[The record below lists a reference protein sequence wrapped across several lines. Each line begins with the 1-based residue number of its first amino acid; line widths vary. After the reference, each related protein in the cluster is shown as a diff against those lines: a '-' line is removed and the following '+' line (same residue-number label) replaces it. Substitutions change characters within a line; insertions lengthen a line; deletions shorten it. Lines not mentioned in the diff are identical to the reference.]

1 MPMRFL
7 SPVHRAIRQ
16 ISLYFEERSEHFGL
30 TPSEGHMLT
39 YLRSYSPTAVGE
51 LHRVFGIKRSTL
63 TSMLDRLEKRRL
75 ITRRLSREDR
85 RVFLVDLTRRGRIT
99 ADGVRV
105 VAQDLEQG
113 ILERLGEG
121 DLAGFDAV
129 MDAIAAATGVAVRS
143 QEKKKEM
150 ES

>member
-1 MPMRFL
+1 MAMRFL

-105 VAQDLEQG
+105 AAQDLEKG

>member
-1 MPMRFL
+1 MRFL
-7 SPVHRAIRQ
+7 SPIHRAIRQ
-16 ISLYFEERSEHFGL
+16 ISLYFEARSEQFGL

-39 YLRSYSPTAVGE
+39 YLRSYSPTPVGE

-63 TSMLDRLEKRRL
+63 TSTLDRMEKRRL
-75 ITRRLSREDR
+75 ITRRLSTEDR

-105 VAQDLEQG
+105 AAEDLERG
-113 ILERLGEG
+113 ILEQLTKE

-129 MDAIAAATGVAVRS
+129 IKAIAAATGVAVRPE
-143 QEKKKEM
+143 EKKKEV
-150 ES
+150 EL